1 MPHTEYLN
9 SDLLSTPEHILLKT
23 YHITLIYVND
33 LKKVSYEF
41 TRYRASLNH
50 IASEA
55 SFVLHIN
62 SKSEHEQALLLMEQL
77 IEYYYKHEPLINL
90 LCISIEK
97 YENTADEFQE
107 FNQRLSEMDS
117 GVSALATLM
126 EHHDLNTTDF
136 KDEIGG
142 KSLVSMIL
150 NEKRPLNLG
159 HIRKLAIRFNVPP
172 QIFI

>member
-1 MPHTEYLN
+1 MNLQRIEQG
-9 SDLLSTPEHILLKT
+9 
-23 YHITLIYVND
+23 
-33 LKKVSYEF
+33 
-41 TRYRASLNH
+41 LNH

-55 SFVLHIN
+55 SFILHIN
-62 SKSEHEQALLLMEQL
+62 NKLEHEQALTLMEQL
-77 IEYYYKHEPLINL
+77 IEDYDKHEPLIDL

-117 GVSALATLM
+117 GVSALVTLM
-126 EHHDLNTTDF
+126 DQHGLNTTDF
-136 KDEIGG
+136 SNEIGG

-150 NEKRPLNLG
+150 NQKRPLNLG
-159 HIRKLAIRFNVPP
+159 HIRKLADRFNVPA